1 MTMMNKELENDMNLE
16 SKMPPMPPVT
26 FLSANE
32 VAKELLPGSDF
43 DTANAFAVS
52 HVSAAIENLAE
63 WKHLNGKGARIDLD
77 SVVREVREMN
87 MSWQSKEAI
96 VAALQTERN
105 AGFSCEWALPEFAF
119 NESGFLLTGK
129 REAPFTCKYC
139 GSLSWLDPVDQ
150 TPPPDYCHD
159 SDHGNRLDGQA

>member
-1 MTMMNKELENDMNLE
+1 MNLE
-16 SKMPPMPPVT
+16 SKLPPMPTVT
-26 FLSANE
+26 FLSAND

-63 WKHLNGKGARIDLD
+63 WKHLNGKDARIDLD
-77 SVVREVREMN
+77 AVVREVREMN

-105 AGFSCEWALPEFAF
+105 AGFVCEWAPAWP
-119 NESGFLLTGK
+119 SP
-129 REAPFTCKYC
+129 R
-139 GSLSWLDPVDQ
+139 
-150 TPPPDYCHD
+150 
-159 SDHGNRLDGQA
+159 